1 MTLRLRMTLVLAVVA
16 PLLAAATLASAKRP
30 DCEAVVLTV
39 KEAIIAAGC
48 VCDSATPHGQ
58 FVRCAA
64 GAVKALAK
72 DGTIPRSCGGFLVRG
87 VAKSTCG
94 RPVDF
99 VACCRERP
107 EGTSCTVKKAMVCD
121 RLGGTAA
128 EGSVCLT
135 ACLPASP
142 SGAFVD

>member
-1 MTLRLRMTLVLAVVA
+1 VLALFASLLGVATPASANRPECQAVVPTLR
-16 PLLAAATLASAKRP
+16 
-30 DCEAVVLTV
+30 
-39 KEAIIAAGC
+39 EAIRAAGC
-48 VCDSATPHGQ
+48 LCDSATPHGQ

-72 DGTIPRSCGGFLVRG
+72 DGTIPRSCRGFMLNG
-87 VAKSTCG
+87 LAKSTCG
-94 RPVDF
+94 RSVDF

-107 EGTSCTVKKAMVCD
+107 AGASCTVKKATVCD

>member
-1 MTLRLRMTLVLAVVA
+1 MTRRIIPVVLAT
-16 PLLAAATLASAKRP
+16 LLGAATPASASRP

-39 KEAIIAAGC
+39 RAAVIAAGC
-48 VCDSATPHGQ
+48 MCDSVTPHGQ

-64 GAVKALAK
+64 GAVKTLAD
-72 DGTIPRSCGGFLVRG
+72 DGTIPRSCRGFMVRG

-107 EGTSCTVKKAMVCD
+107 RGTSCAVKKATVCE

-135 ACLPASP
+135 ACLPGSP